1 MSFYG
6 DFRIVLSSA
15 GISVEEVR
23 MFKQKRH
30 IVMMVTNVLIVTVL
44 VILVCGI
51 IPENI
56 AYTKG
61 QRFFIWGVVFVLFL
75 VISLV
80 FHKLSFLLVDHI
92 RKRTFFSG
100 ENSIISDFMDKLRF
114 CYSLDDFYEI
124 IGTVLEEK
132 GDCSVLFIDKQKD
145 FVLYNSPDKLTC
157 KKEVLRVLGQ
167 NFPDSWPEGCH
178 FLGDNFGI
186 VSGEKTARGF
196 FFVYDHWHFY
206 VFCRYT
212 KLFDPFLYEP
222 LYREFTRFFRRAR
235 TIDDLAEIS
244 ELSSEWNQLADTQR
258 SFLPPVMPTI
268 EKLSVAAYYRPLVN
282 VSGDYYSVLPISRT
296 KTLLMLG
303 DVSGKGLAAALVMGL
318 VMNTVK
324 ILDNKED
331 LPNMIRS
338 VDKAIKG
345 MKLQDKYTV
354 LFLGI
359 VDTANMT
366 IRYVNASMSDPLII
380 SRSADGYKIKPLTSN
395 CSLVGIIDLDDV
407 TVAEQRLFR
416 GDVILMAS
424 DGVSEVMDE
433 SGEELGNTKLYED
446 TIKRSAAKGPQEFI
460 DDVVELV
467 FSYNG
472 GKKLRDDLTMMVAKV
487 EG

>member
-1 MSFYG
+1 MGNFL
-6 DFRIVLSSA
+6 FPVVKPE
-15 GISVEEVR
+15 ISEEEVR
-23 MFKQKRH
+23 MFKQKRYA
-30 IVMMVTNVLIVTVL
+30 VMMVTNILLVTVVVFL
-44 VILVCGI
+44 VSGI
-51 IPENI
+51 IPENFSNQ
-56 AYTKG
+56 KG
-61 QRFFIWGVVFVLFL
+61 RQIFMWGVVFVVFTA
-75 VISLV
+75 VSLL
-80 FHKLSFLLVDHI
+80 FHKVSFLLVDKL

-100 ENSIISDFMDKLRF
+100 ENSIISEFLDKLRL

-132 GDCSVLFIDKQKD
+132 GDCSVLFIDKRKD

-157 KKEVLRVLGQ
+157 KKEVLRILDQ
-167 NFPDSWPEGCH
+167 NFPDSWPEECH

-186 VSGEKTARGF
+186 VSDEKTARGF
-196 FFVYDHWHFY
+196 FFVYDHRQFY

-212 KLFDPFLYEP
+212 KLFDPFLYDP

-395 CSLVGIIDLDDV
+395 CSLVGIIELDDV

-446 TIKRSAAKGPQEFI
+446 TIKSSAAKGPQEFI
-460 DDVVELV
+460 DDVVNLV

-472 GKKLRDDLTMMVAKV
+472 GRKLRDDLTMMVAKV